1 MLRYFAKEDPMRK
14 INKITFEDVL
24 NEVHEYIRAPESI
37 DLITRAFDFANE
49 KHSGQYRKSGE
60 PYIIHILHVGYIL
73 ANLRVSPA
81 TIAAGLLHDTI
92 EDCDVTKEE
101 LTKEFSL
108 EIATLV
114 ESVTKI
120 GNIAFVDE
128 KEYLAENHRKIFIA
142 MAKDV
147 RVIFIKLVDRL
158 HNMRTLQFQSPEK
171 QKSISAETL
180 DVYAP
185 IAHRL
190 GIGEIKNELEDLSF
204 SYLHRD
210 KYYEIARL
218 VDSRK
223 VERDAQVTEMIR
235 SIAKLLGD
243 NNIQFNV
250 FGRSKHLYSIYKKME
265 TKHKRFD
272 EILDLL
278 AIRIITGTELNC
290 YEILGHIHANYRPIP
305 GRLKDY
311 IAVPKMNMY
320 QSLHTTVMGSEGS
333 IFEIQIRT
341 HKMDDIAERGVA
353 AHWRYKETGG
363 SAPQRGTG
371 PEINQEEI
379 EDRLSWFR
387 DFNLLTEDM
396 DENAQDYMDLLQ
408 KDIFEANV
416 YVMTPKGRVIDLPN
430 DSTPIDFAY
439 RIHTEVGH
447 QTVGAIVN
455 GILVPLNTKLKTG
468 DVVQLKTDKKSTP
481 SEDWLKVVRTNHARN
496 KIRSFITKK
505 QNDNR
510 SSFITKGE
518 QLFKDECKK
527 RGLDDKEVKSSKR
540 MVDVYHAF
548 SVNSYDDLMFAVATK
563 SLSIPALF
571 EKIDTS
577 NKQAIEDLSRYERVG
592 SRPSSSQSKSGVR
605 VAGIDSMMISL
616 SQCCNPVYGDD
627 IVGYVTKSSGV
638 KVHRKDCPNI
648 ANETERMIEVSWEEG
663 HSTGE
668 YEVVIKVLS
677 MDRSFLLTDMVTV
690 ASQLKIKLNGV
701 NSEIS
706 DDKIHVVTQLRVVVK
721 DSEHLR
727 TFIANLRKVD
737 SVLRVDRIIL

>member
-1 MLRYFAKEDPMRK
+1 MRK

-24 NEVHEYIRAPESI
+24 NEVHEYIRAPESLA
-37 DLITRAFDFANE
+37 LITKAYEFANE

-73 ANLRVSPA
+73 ANLRVSPV

-92 EDCDVTKEE
+92 EDCDVTKEQLSE
-101 LTKEFSL
+101 EFSE

-120 GNIAFVDE
+120 GNIEFVDE

-158 HNMRTLQFQSPEK
+158 HNMRTLQFQSPDK

-190 GIGEIKNELEDLSF
+190 GISEIKNELEDLSF

-223 VERDAQVTEMIR
+223 AERDAQVTEMIK
-235 SIAKLLGD
+235 SIANLLGD
-243 NNIQFNV
+243 NKIKFNV

-265 TKHKRFD
+265 SKHKRFD

-278 AIRIITGTELNC
+278 AIRIITESELNC
-290 YEILGHIHANYRPIP
+290 YEILGHIHAHYRPIP

-341 HKMDDIAERGVA
+341 HMMDDIAERGVA

-363 SAPQRGTG
+363 SSPAKKDG
-371 PEINQEEI
+371 PEIDQQEI

-430 DSTPIDFAY
+430 ESTPIDFAY
-439 RIHTEVGH
+439 RVHTEVGH

-468 DVVQLKTDKKSTP
+468 DVIQLKTDKKSTP
-481 SEDWLKVVRTNHARN
+481 SEDWLKVVKTNHARN
-496 KIRSFITKK
+496 KIRNFILKK
-505 QNDNR
+505 QNDNKA
-510 SSFITKGE
+510 SFITKGE
-518 QLFKDECKK
+518 QLFKDECK
-527 RGLDDKEVKSSKR
+527 RRNLDEKEIRSSKR
-540 MVDVYHAF
+540 MTDIYHAF

-563 SLSIPALF
+563 SLSIQALF
-571 EKIDTS
+571 EKIDN
-577 NKQAIEDLSRYERVG
+577 NKHVVEDLSKYDRLTN
-592 SRPSSSQSKSGVR
+592 RPSVSSSKSGVK

-638 KVHRKDCPNI
+638 KVHRKDCPNV
-648 ANETERMIEVSWEEG
+648 ANETERMIDVSWEVG
-663 HSTGE
+663 HSSGE
-668 YEVVIKVLS
+668 YEVVLKVLS

-721 DSEHLR
+721 DAEHLR

>member
-1 MLRYFAKEDPMRK
+1 MRK

-24 NEVHEYIRAPESI
+24 NEVHEYIRAPESLA
-37 DLITRAFDFANE
+37 LITKAYEFANE

-73 ANLRVSPA
+73 ANLRVSPV

-92 EDCDVTKEE
+92 EDCDVTKEQLSE
-101 LTKEFSL
+101 EFSE

-120 GNIAFVDE
+120 GNIEFVDE

-158 HNMRTLQFQSPEK
+158 HNMRTLQFQSPDK

-190 GIGEIKNELEDLSF
+190 GISEIKNELEDLSF

-223 VERDAQVTEMIR
+223 AERDAQVTEMIK
-235 SIAKLLGD
+235 SIANLLGD
-243 NNIQFNV
+243 NKIKFNV

-265 TKHKRFD
+265 SKHKRFD

-278 AIRIITGTELNC
+278 AIRIITESELNC
-290 YEILGHIHANYRPIP
+290 YEILGHIHAHYRPIP

-341 HKMDDIAERGVA
+341 HMMDDIAERGVA

-363 SAPQRGTG
+363 SSPAKKDG
-371 PEINQEEI
+371 PEIDQQEI

-430 DSTPIDFAY
+430 ESTPIDFAY
-439 RIHTEVGH
+439 RVHTEVGH

-468 DVVQLKTDKKSTP
+468 DVIQLKTDKKSTP
-481 SEDWLKVVRTNHARN
+481 SEDWLKVVKTNHARN
-496 KIRSFITKK
+496 KIRNFILKK
-505 QNDNR
+505 QNDNKA
-510 SSFITKGE
+510 SFITKGE
-518 QLFKDECKK
+518 QLFKDECK
-527 RGLDDKEVKSSKR
+527 RRNLDEKEIRSSKR
-540 MVDVYHAF
+540 MTDIYHAF

-563 SLSIPALF
+563 SLSIQALF
-571 EKIDTS
+571 EKIDN
-577 NKQAIEDLSRYERVG
+577 NKPVVEDLSKYDRLTN
-592 SRPSSSQSKSGVR
+592 RPSVSSSKSGVK

-638 KVHRKDCPNI
+638 KVHRKDCPNV
-648 ANETERMIEVSWEEG
+648 ANETERMIDVSWEVG
-663 HSTGE
+663 HSSGE
-668 YEVVIKVLS
+668 YEVVLKVLS

-721 DSEHLR
+721 DAEHLR

>member
-1 MLRYFAKEDPMRK
+1 M
-14 INKITFEDVL
+14 
-24 NEVHEYIRAPESI
+24 
-37 DLITRAFDFANE
+37 
-49 KHSGQYRKSGE
+49 
-60 PYIIHILHVGYIL
+60 
-73 ANLRVSPA
+73 SPV

-92 EDCDVTKEE
+92 EDCDVTKEQLSE
-101 LTKEFSL
+101 EFSE

-120 GNIAFVDE
+120 GNIEFVDE

-190 GIGEIKNELEDLSF
+190 GISEIKNELEDLSF

-223 VERDAQVTEMIR
+223 AERDAQVTEMIK
-235 SIAKLLGD
+235 SIANLLGD
-243 NNIQFNV
+243 NKIKFNV

-265 TKHKRFD
+265 SKHKRFD

-278 AIRIITGTELNC
+278 AIRIITESELNC

-341 HKMDDIAERGVA
+341 HMMDDIAERGVA

-363 SAPQRGTG
+363 SSPAKKDG
-371 PEINQEEI
+371 PEIDQQEI

-430 DSTPIDFAY
+430 ESTPIDFAY
-439 RIHTEVGH
+439 RVHTEVGH

-468 DVVQLKTDKKSTP
+468 DVIQLKTDKKSTP
-481 SEDWLKVVRTNHARN
+481 SEDWLKVVKTNHARN
-496 KIRSFITKK
+496 KIRNFILKK
-505 QNDNR
+505 QNDNKA
-510 SSFITKGE
+510 SFITKGE
-518 QLFKDECKK
+518 QLFKDECKP
-527 RGLDDKEVKSSKR
+527 RNLD
-540 MVDVYHAF
+540 
-548 SVNSYDDLMFAVATK
+548 
-563 SLSIPALF
+563 
-571 EKIDTS
+571 EK
-577 NKQAIEDLSRYERVG
+577 
-592 SRPSSSQSKSGVR
+592 
-605 VAGIDSMMISL
+605 
-616 SQCCNPVYGDD
+616 
-627 IVGYVTKSSGV
+627 
-638 KVHRKDCPNI
+638 
-648 ANETERMIEVSWEEG
+648 
-663 HSTGE
+663 
-668 YEVVIKVLS
+668 
-677 MDRSFLLTDMVTV
+677 
-690 ASQLKIKLNGV
+690 
-701 NSEIS
+701 
-706 DDKIHVVTQLRVVVK
+706 
-721 DSEHLR
+721 
-727 TFIANLRKVD
+727 
-737 SVLRVDRIIL
+737 

>member
-1 MLRYFAKEDPMRK
+1 MRK
-14 INKITFEDVL
+14 INKISFEDVL
-24 NEVHEYIRAPESI
+24 NEVHEYIRSPESLA
-37 DLITRAFDFANE
+37 LITKAYEFANE

-73 ANLRVSPA
+73 ANLRVSPV

-92 EDCDVTKEE
+92 EDCDVTKEQLSE
-101 LTKEFSL
+101 EFSE

-120 GNIAFVDE
+120 GNIEFVDE

-158 HNMRTLQFQSPEK
+158 HNMRTLQFQSPDK

-190 GIGEIKNELEDLSF
+190 GISEIKNELEDLSF

-223 VERDAQVTEMIR
+223 AERDAQVTEMIK
-235 SIAKLLGD
+235 SIANLLGD
-243 NNIQFNV
+243 NKIKFNV

-265 TKHKRFD
+265 SKHKRFD

-278 AIRIITGTELNC
+278 AIRIITESELNC
-290 YEILGHIHANYRPIP
+290 YEILGHIHAHYRPIP

-341 HKMDDIAERGVA
+341 HMMDDIAERGVA

-363 SAPQRGTG
+363 SSPAKKDG
-371 PEINQEEI
+371 PEIDQQEI

-408 KDIFEANV
+408 RDIFEANV

-430 DSTPIDFAY
+430 ESTPIDFAY
-439 RIHTEVGH
+439 RVHTEVGH

-468 DVVQLKTDKKSTP
+468 DVIQLKTDKKSTP
-481 SEDWLKVVRTNHARN
+481 SEDWLKVVKTNHARN
-496 KIRSFITKK
+496 KIRNFILKK
-505 QNDNR
+505 QNDNKA
-510 SSFITKGE
+510 SFITKGE
-518 QLFKDECKK
+518 QLFKDECK
-527 RGLDDKEVKSSKR
+527 RRNLDEKEIRSSKR
-540 MVDVYHAF
+540 MTDIYHAF

-563 SLSIPALF
+563 SLSIQALF
-571 EKIDTS
+571 EKIDN
-577 NKQAIEDLSRYERVG
+577 NKHVVEDLSKYDRLTN
-592 SRPSSSQSKSGVR
+592 RPSVSSSKSGVK

-638 KVHRKDCPNI
+638 KVHRKDCPNV
-648 ANETERMIEVSWEEG
+648 ANETERMIDVSWEVG
-663 HSTGE
+663 HSSGE
-668 YEVVIKVLS
+668 YEVVLKVLS

-721 DSEHLR
+721 DAEHLR

>member
-1 MLRYFAKEDPMRK
+1 MRK
-14 INKITFEDVL
+14 INKISFEDVL
-24 NEVHEYIRAPESI
+24 NEVHEYIRAPESLA
-37 DLITRAFDFANE
+37 LITKAYEFANE

-73 ANLRVSPA
+73 ANLRVSPV

-92 EDCDVTKEE
+92 EDCDVTKEQLSE
-101 LTKEFSL
+101 EFSE

-120 GNIAFVDE
+120 GNIEFVDE

-190 GIGEIKNELEDLSF
+190 GISEIKNELEDLSF

-223 VERDAQVTEMIR
+223 AERDAQVTEMIK
-235 SIAKLLGD
+235 SIANLLGD
-243 NNIQFNV
+243 NKIKFNV

-265 TKHKRFD
+265 SKHKRFD

-278 AIRIITGTELNC
+278 AIRIITESELNC

-341 HKMDDIAERGVA
+341 HMMDDIAERGVA

-363 SAPQRGTG
+363 SSPAKKDG
-371 PEINQEEI
+371 PEIDQQEI

-430 DSTPIDFAY
+430 ESTPIDFAY
-439 RIHTEVGH
+439 RVHTEVGH

-468 DVVQLKTDKKSTP
+468 DVIQLKTDKKSTP
-481 SEDWLKVVRTNHARN
+481 SEDWLKVVKTNHARN
-496 KIRSFITKK
+496 KIRNFILKK
-505 QNDNR
+505 QNDNKA
-510 SSFITKGE
+510 SFITKGE
-518 QLFKDECKK
+518 QLFKDECK
-527 RGLDDKEVKSSKR
+527 RRNLDEKEIRSSKR
-540 MVDVYHAF
+540 MTDIYHAF

-563 SLSIPALF
+563 SLSIQALF
-571 EKIDTS
+571 EKIDN
-577 NKQAIEDLSRYERVG
+577 NKHVVEDLSKYDRLTN
-592 SRPSSSQSKSGVR
+592 RPSVSSSKSGVK

-638 KVHRKDCPNI
+638 KVHRKDCPNV
-648 ANETERMIEVSWEEG
+648 ANETERMIDVSWEVG
-663 HSTGE
+663 HSSGE
-668 YEVVIKVLS
+668 YEVVLKVLS

-721 DSEHLR
+721 DAEHLR